1 MRLKD
6 RGALL
11 GFTVDRVGEQLRNA
25 FEGTI
30 ARRFSDGDEE
40 IAIRISEKRAL
51 EGTAALR
58 ELDLRAP
65 DGRYVPITEVVSL
78 SERQGFA
85 AIQRRDGRT
94 TISVTADVD
103 DKVTNANAILE
114 QLEAN
119 GLEAIA
125 TRYGVDYKLSG
136 RAEEQDRSFSE
147 LRLGTAAAM
156 AVIYIILAWVFASYT
171 RPLVVMMIIPFGFV
185 GTVFGHWLLGFDL
198 TVLSVIGLLGLS
210 GILVNDSIILV
221 SRLEERL
228 ADGDLPRA
236 AATGASQDRLRAVL
250 LTSLST
256 IGGLAP
262 LLFETSLQAQFLMP
276 MAITMVFGLAFAT
289 LLVLFLV
296 PALIGVGE
304 DFTRLRRTIYGSPM
318 NARSAAE

>member
-1 MRLKD
+1 MP
-6 RGALL
+6 A
-11 GFTVDRVGEQLRNA
+11 
-25 FEGTI
+25 
-30 ARRFSDGDEE
+30 
-40 IAIRISEKRAL
+40 
-51 EGTAALR
+51 
-58 ELDLRAP
+58 
-65 DGRYVPITEVVSL
+65 
-78 SERQGFA
+78 
-85 AIQRRDGRT
+85 
-94 TISVTADVD
+94 
-103 DKVTNANAILE
+103 
-114 QLEAN
+114 
-119 GLEAIA
+119 
-125 TRYGVDYKLSG
+125 
-136 RAEEQDRSFSE
+136 
-147 LRLGTAAAM
+147 
-156 AVIYIILAWVFASYT
+156 
-171 RPLVVMMIIPFGFV
+171 
-185 GTVFGHWLLGFDL
+185 
-198 TVLSVIGLLGLS
+198 